1 MQQRQQNIKQ
11 NIKKKAAGNQEK
23 RQNRNTSV
31 CPYAK
36 KCGGCD
42 YQGVSYKEQLVK
54 KQAYMRKLME
64 PFGRVNPIVGMD
76 DPYHYRHKVQAAFDC
91 TRRG

>member
-1 MQQRQQNIKQ
+1 MGK
-11 NIKKKAAGNQEK
+11 NQK
-23 RQNRNTSV
+23 TII

-42 YQGVSYKEQLVK
+42 YQGILYKDQLIKKQLYVK
-54 KQAYMRKLME
+54 KLMS
-64 PFGRVNPIVGMD
+64 FGKVSPIIGME

-91 TRRG
+91 VRGGKIVAGPYRANSHDDK